1 MDILIVARHEDAH
14 TDSAAHIKQAS
25 KQFEIPIKMIT
36 KGLRKQLLFRYT
48 GKQYGSL
55 GQLSKTFSI
64 NPESASSSIPLQ
76 QPAS

>member
-14 TDSAAHIKQAS
+14 TDSAAHI